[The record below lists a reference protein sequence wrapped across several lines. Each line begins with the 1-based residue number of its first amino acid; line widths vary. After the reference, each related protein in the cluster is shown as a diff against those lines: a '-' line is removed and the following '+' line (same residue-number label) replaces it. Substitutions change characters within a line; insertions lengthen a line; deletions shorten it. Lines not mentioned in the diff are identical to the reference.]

1 MAILPYVVGGPMV
14 VVVEVSVKEIF
25 LPPKFITPLILF
37 YYILFFFLSELLG
50 NFFFLFFV
58 FFWF

>member
-25 LPPKFITPLILF
+25 LLPKFLSALSLF
-37 YYILFFFLSELLG
+37 FYLFFFFLSELLG